1 MNLTVKQ
8 YAAARGITV
17 QAVTKAIREERP
29 LVGIK
34 SIERHGRYYL
44 LIAGKNFKGKK

>member
-8 YAAARGITV
+8 YAAAMGISV

-34 SIERHGRYYL
+34 SVEKHGRYYL
-44 LIAGKNFKGKK
+44 LVTGKKYKTKN